1 MIPLWRTYILK
12 SRPHN
17 PGTICSL
24 YFAPQHSTLSLSVFT
39 HSHTQSLKRPS
50 TMATPKESDL
60 YPIAVL
66 IDELKHEDK
75 KVRLNA
81 MKSIQTIGTFPS
93 TKLYESLKGSGRQE
107 ADFVTQPIPLSW
119 RPFLIV
125 IYFFQHCQSISFF
138 SLFFLLLFF
147 RLKKKKNSPNL
158 FIIMFSHG
166 TWPRTHALRVNSF
179 PQRFC

>member
-1 MIPLWRTYILK
+1 
-12 SRPHN
+12 
-17 PGTICSL
+17 
-24 YFAPQHSTLSLSVFT
+24 
-39 HSHTQSLKRPS
+39 
-50 TMATPKESDL
+50 MATPKESDL

-125 IYFFQHCQSISFF
+125 IFFFNTVSPFHFSHYFFYFF
-138 SLFFLLLFF
+138 FF
-147 RLKKKKNSPNL
+147 
-158 FIIMFSHG
+158 
-166 TWPRTHALRVNSF
+166 V
-179 PQRFC
+179 